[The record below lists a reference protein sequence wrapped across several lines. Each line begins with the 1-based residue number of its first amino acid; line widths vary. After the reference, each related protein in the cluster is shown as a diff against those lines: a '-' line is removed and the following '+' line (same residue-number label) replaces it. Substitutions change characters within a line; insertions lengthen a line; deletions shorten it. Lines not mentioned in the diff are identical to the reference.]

1 MGAEGKYNERRKAL
15 YYPLKDPINTIG
27 AGDVDYAALLATGDP
42 NIANKKA
49 SEYVSN
55 NIERD

>member
-1 MGAEGKYNERRKAL
+1 MFTNKNEAMKNTETTAA
-15 YYPLKDPINTIG
+15 INTIG
-27 AGDVDYAALLATGDP
+27 AGDCFYAALLATGDP
-42 NIANKKA
+42 NFANKKA

>member
-1 MGAEGKYNERRKAL
+1 MGAEGCVMNGVKHSIT
-15 YYPLKDPINTIG
+15 PVKDPINTIG
-27 AGDVDYAALLATGDP
+27 AGDCFYAALLATGDP
-42 NIANKKA
+42 NFANKKA

>member
-1 MGAEGKYNERRKAL
+1 
-15 YYPLKDPINTIG
+15 
-27 AGDVDYAALLATGDP
+27 LLATGDP
-42 NIANKKA
+42 NFANKKA